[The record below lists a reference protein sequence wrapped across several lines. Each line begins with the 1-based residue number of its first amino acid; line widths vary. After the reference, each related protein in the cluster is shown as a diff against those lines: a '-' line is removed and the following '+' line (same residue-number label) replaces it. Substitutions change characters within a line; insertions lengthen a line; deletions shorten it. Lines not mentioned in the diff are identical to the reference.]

1 MLLIFKRSVIGTCQL
16 VDKAF
21 NVRQKKTGDANCP
34 IDSAP
39 IKADGELKK
48 HVWEQAIDLAPA
60 AFACSIH
67 RYNLTAAN
75 CSCHE
80 AGRHQIHPSSGHQVT
95 AVQMEKVDKQEQAGQ
110 HKRNCR
116 CTRASS
122 SKAENSKQQDQKRT
136 TSRYPPCCYYPKIK
150 IDANRTNGI
159 GQTRWFNISRVPD
172 VRHAEN

>member
-110 HKRNCR
+110 HKLEKL
-116 CTRASS
+116 SLHPS
-122 SKAENSKQQDQKRT
+122 VQQQSGKQQAAGSEANNQSLPSLLLLSQTESFHRDDRE
-136 TSRYPPCCYYPKIK
+136 RPLVGYPG
-150 IDANRTNGI
+150 GI
-159 GQTRWFNISRVPD
+159 VSPERFPQ
-172 VRHAEN
+172 

>member
-80 AGRHQIHPSSGHQVT
+80 AGRHQIQ
-95 AVQMEKVDKQEQAGQ
+95 
-110 HKRNCR
+110 
-116 CTRASS
+116 
-122 SKAENSKQQDQKRT
+122 
-136 TSRYPPCCYYPKIK
+136 
-150 IDANRTNGI
+150 
-159 GQTRWFNISRVPD
+159 
-172 VRHAEN
+172 